1 MEELHGF
8 KKMASDSGSF
18 ISAPLNGEWMCA
30 AAHLRPVGCSEHVPS
45 ALERMRGVVGDAV
58 LGHVG
63 VLRFV
68 LRCAQRRHTVL
79 VEGLHTRHCR
89 H

>member
-8 KKMASDSGSF
+8 KKTSDSGSF
-18 ISAPLNGEWMCA
+18 ISAPLNREWMCTVV
-30 AAHLRPVGCSEHVPS
+30 HLRPVGCSEHVSS
-45 ALERMRGVVGDAV
+45 ALERMRGAVGDAV

-79 VEGLHTRHCR
+79 VEGLYTRHCR